1 MKKIF
6 ISFFSVAIGCVG
18 VANADVYTWNGAAGD
33 NMWGNSRN
41 WDLNNGYYPQ
51 SNSDTAIIRPG
62 NEVIVWSSTQ
72 QYLGATASI
81 ELGAGNTVRFEANS
95 TAVDLNVSSFTL
107 GGNSMFKLF
116 GSNAIG
122 YGKNLLSITERLQR
136 IPTVYLMPIWVAVFC
151 GRTEEPLHSP
161 VILMLRGL
169 RLPGR
174 LRSTMLLR

>member
-18 VANADVYTWNGAAGD
+18 VANAAVYTWNGAAGD

-72 QYLGATASI
+72 QYHGATASI
-81 ELGAGNTVRFEANS
+81 ELSGLRQTIHQLIS
-95 TAVDLNVSSFTL
+95 TSARLPWAAVPCLNCS
-107 GGNSMFKLF
+107 
-116 GSNAIG
+116 A
-122 YGKNLLSITERLQR
+122 
-136 IPTVYLMPIWVAVFC
+136 
-151 GRTEEPLHSP
+151 
-161 VILMLRGL
+161 LML
-169 RLPGR
+169 
-174 LRSTMLLR
+174 